1 MARNWKKDLTLFLGG
16 QIVSLFG
23 SMLVQYAISWYV
35 TMKTQSGSLMTISI
49 VCGILPTF
57 FVSPFGGV
65 LADRFDRRRIIVI
78 ADASIAVVTLALA
91 LSFSLGYREVWL
103 LFLAQAL
110 RAVGGG
116 FQAPAVSAFL
126 PQIVPKDELMK
137 ANAAFG
143 SAQSIIMLA
152 APAAAGAL
160 MSFASVQALF
170 FVDVGTAAL
179 AIGILLLFVRVPPHA
194 RALGKIEV
202 GYWKDLRAGFAYIAG
217 HAYVKRFF
225 VFCAA
230 FFFLA
235 APVAF
240 LTPLQVTR
248 SFGNDVWRLT
258 AIEIVFS
265 IGMTLGGVAIA
276 AWGGFPNRVRT
287 MALSSFVVGA
297 TTLGLGLFPWF
308 APYLAVM
315 AACGVAMPF
324 FNTPATVLLQEKV
337 EPEYIGRVFGVMG
350 MISSIM
356 MPLGML
362 IFGPLADRVRIEYL
376 LVATGAGIFLLGF
389 SLLGNRV
396 LIAAGERA
404 PEASPPAGAEAAPA
418 SPADAGSALR

>member
-1 MARNWKKDLTLFLGG
+1 MDRNWKKDLTLFLGG

-23 SMLVQYAISWYV
+23 SMLVQYAISWYI
-35 TMKTQSGSLMTISI
+35 TMTTQSGSLMTISI

-65 LADRFDRRRIIVI
+65 LADRFDRRKIIAL
-78 ADASIAVVTLALA
+78 ADASIAVVTLGLALA
-91 LSFSLGYREVWL
+91 FSLGYRELWL
-103 LFLAQAL
+103 LFLAQAI
-110 RAVGGG
+110 RAIGGG

-126 PQIVPKDELMK
+126 PQIVPKDDLMK

-143 SAQSIIMLA
+143 SAQSVIMLA

-179 AIGILLLFVRVPPHA
+179 AIGILLIFVRVPPHE
-194 RALGKIEV
+194 RALSKVEV

-225 VFCAA
+225 LFCAA

-258 AIEIVFS
+258 SIEIVFS
-265 IGMTLGGVAIA
+265 VGMTLGGVLIGT
-276 AWGGFPNRVRT
+276 WGGFPNRVRT
-287 MALSSFVVGA
+287 MAFSSFIVGA
-297 TTLGLGLFPWF
+297 ATLGMGLVPWF
-308 APYLAVM
+308 IPYLAVM
-315 AACGVAMPF
+315 AVCGVAMPF

-337 EPEYIGRVFGVMG
+337 EPEFIGRVFGVMG
-350 MISSIM
+350 MISSVM

-362 IFGPLADRVRIEYL
+362 VFGPLADSLRIEYML
-376 LVATGAGIFLLGF
+376 IATGAGIFLLGF
-389 SLLGNRV
+389 FLIGSPV
-396 LIAAGERA
+396 LMAAGRRAVPAVEAAIPAAEQAVRA
-404 PEASPPAGAEAAPA
+404 P
-418 SPADAGSALR
+418 D

>member
-1 MARNWKKDLTLFLGG
+1 MERNWKKDLTLFLGG

-23 SMLVQYAISWYV
+23 SMLVQYAISWHI
-35 TMKTQSGSLMTISI
+35 TMTTQSGSLMTISI

-65 LADRFDRRRIIVI
+65 LADRFDRRKIIAI
-78 ADASIAVVTLALA
+78 ADASIAVVTLGLALA
-91 LSFSLGYREVWL
+91 FSLGYREIWL
-103 LFLAQAL
+103 LFLAQAI

-116 FQAPAVSAFL
+116 FHSPAVSAFL
-126 PQIVPKDELMK
+126 PQIVPKDELMR

-143 SAQSIIMLA
+143 SAQSVIMLA

-179 AIGILLLFVRVPPHA
+179 AIGILLIFVRVSPHE
-194 RALGKIEV
+194 RAQSKIEV
-202 GYWKDLRAGFAYIAG
+202 GYWKDLKAGFAYIAG

-225 VFCAA
+225 LFCAA

-240 LTPLQVTR
+240 LTPLQATR

-265 IGMTLGGVAIA
+265 VGMTLGGVLIG

-287 MALSSFVVGA
+287 MALSGFVVGA
-297 TTLGLGLFPWF
+297 TTLALGLVPWF
-308 APYLAVM
+308 AAYLAVM
-315 AACGVAMPF
+315 AACGIAMPL
-324 FNTPATVLLQEKV
+324 FNTPASVMLQEKV
-337 EPEYIGRVFGVMG
+337 EPEFIGRVFGVMT
-350 MISSIM
+350 MISSVM

-362 IFGPLADRVRIEYL
+362 VFGPLADELRIECML
-376 LVATGAGIFLLGF
+376 IATGAGIFLLGF
-389 SLLGNRV
+389 FLLGSPV
-396 LIAAGERA
+396 LMAAGQRAVPAAERA
-404 PEASPPAGAEAAPA
+404 VRAP
-418 SPADAGSALR
+418 D

>member
-23 SMLVQYAISWYV
+23 SMLVQYAISWYI

-65 LADRFDRRRIIVI
+65 LADRFDRRKIIVL
-78 ADASIAVVTLALA
+78 ADAAIAAVTLGLA

-116 FQAPAVSAFL
+116 FQTPAVAAFL

-179 AIGILLLFVRVPPHA
+179 AIGILLLLVRVPPHA

-202 GYWKDLRAGFAYIAG
+202 GYWKDLKAGFEYIAG

-225 VFCAA
+225 LFCAA

-258 AIEIVFS
+258 SIEIVFS
-265 IGMTLGGVAIA
+265 VGMALGGVLMG
-276 AWGGFPNRVRT
+276 AWGGLPNRVRT
-287 MALSSFVVGA
+287 MALSSFIVGA
-297 TTLGLGLFPWF
+297 STLGMGLVPWF
-308 APYLAVM
+308 LPYLAVM

-337 EPEYIGRVFGVMG
+337 EPEFMGRVFGVMG
-350 MISSIM
+350 MISTLM
-356 MPLGML
+356 MPLGM
-362 IFGPLADRVRIEYL
+362 IVFGPLADRFRIEYML
-376 LVATGAGIFLLGF
+376 MATGAGIFLLGF
-389 SLLGNRV
+389 SLLGSRV
-396 LIAAGERA
+396 LMAAGQRA
-404 PEASPPAGAEAAPA
+404 AVAAEAATAPA
-418 SPADAGSALR
+418 SLPE

>member
-23 SMLVQYAISWYV
+23 SMLVQYAISWYI
-35 TMKTQSGSLMTISI
+35 TMTTQSGSLMTISI

-65 LADRFDRRRIIVI
+65 LADRFDRRKIIAI
-78 ADASIAVVTLALA
+78 ADASIAVVTLGLALA
-91 LSFSLGYREVWL
+91 FSLGYREIWL
-103 LFLAQAL
+103 LFLAQAI

-116 FQAPAVSAFL
+116 FHSPAVSAFL

-143 SAQSIIMLA
+143 SAQSVIMLA

-179 AIGILLLFVRVPPHA
+179 AIGILLLFVRVPPHE
-194 RALGKIEV
+194 RALSKIEV
-202 GYWKDLRAGFAYIAG
+202 GYWKDLKAGFAYIAG

-225 VFCAA
+225 LFCAA

-240 LTPLQVTR
+240 LTPLQASR

-265 IGMTLGGVAIA
+265 IGMTLGGVLIG

-287 MALSSFVVGA
+287 MALSGFIVGA
-297 TTLGLGLFPWF
+297 TTLALGLVPWF
-308 APYLAVM
+308 AVYLAVM
-315 AACGVAMPF
+315 AACGIAMPL
-324 FNTPATVLLQEKV
+324 FNTPASVMLQEKV
-337 EPEYIGRVFGVMG
+337 EPEFLGRVFGVMT
-350 MISSIM
+350 MISSVM

-362 IFGPLADRVRIEYL
+362 VFGPLADRIRIEYML
-376 LVATGAGIFLLGF
+376 IGSGAGIFLLGF
-389 SLLGNRV
+389 FLLGSPV
-396 LIAAGERA
+396 LMAAGKRAVPAAEQAVRA
-404 PEASPPAGAEAAPA
+404 P
-418 SPADAGSALR
+418 D